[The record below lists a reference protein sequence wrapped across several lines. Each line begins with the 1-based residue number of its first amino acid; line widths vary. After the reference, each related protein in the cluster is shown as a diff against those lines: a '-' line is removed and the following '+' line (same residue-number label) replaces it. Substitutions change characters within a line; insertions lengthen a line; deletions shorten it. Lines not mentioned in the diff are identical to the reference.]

1 MERTSREAG
10 SVYRDSSEQ
19 SRRLDARSPRYR
31 FDLEADV
38 RWDLLEADGLHAVP
52 SMVNGAGIDAALL
65 RTNPDAARAFDWAYG
80 LTVCRVFIALEE
92 IILAFERRAR
102 AALAPTKSLVML
114 CEDEAKHK
122 ELFGRYARH
131 LERRHPERMPA
142 FERAYA
148 SAARG
153 LASVGEEMIPADTA
167 AGHYSFWLNT
177 LLFEEV
183 TIYYHD
189 QLGRAADTALVQ
201 PAWRSVHAA
210 HRVEEL
216 QHVVT
221 DELYLGALA
230 LRPEEREEL
239 SHSTALLVVKHF
251 NTTLFPFA
259 VPLSLVEELHPS
271 LPPLRGPVPIS
282 RTPLFRDFVGG
293 TGMKRTRRNAPA
305 VDRLGIAASAP

>member
-10 SVYRDSSEQ
+10 AVYRELPEQ
-19 SRRLDARSPRYR
+19 SRRLDARSTRYR

-52 SMVNGAGIDAALL
+52 SMVEGAGIDAGVL
-65 RTNPDAARAFDWAYG
+65 RANPEAARAFDWAYG

-102 AALAPTKSLVML
+102 PALLPTKSLGML
-114 CEDEAKHK
+114 LEDEAKHMA
-122 ELFGRYARH
+122 LFGRYARH
-131 LERRHPERMPA
+131 LEGRHPERMPA
-142 FERAYA
+142 FERAFA

-153 LASVGEEMIPADTA
+153 LASVGQDVLPADTPD
-167 AGHYSFWLNT
+167 GHYKFWLNT

-183 TIYYHD
+183 TVYYHER
-189 QLGRAADTALVQ
+189 LGRAAEASLVQ

-210 HRVEEL
+210 HRVEEV

-221 DELYLGALA
+221 DELYLGALELA
-230 LRPEEREEL
+230 PEEREEL
-239 SHSTALLVVKHF
+239 SQSTALLVVKHF

-259 VPLSLVEELHPS
+259 VPISLVEELHPS
-271 LPPLRGPVPIS
+271 LPPLRGPLPITK
-282 RTPLFRDFVGG
+282 TPLFRDFVGG
-293 TGMKRTRRNAPA
+293 AGLKRTRRNAPA
-305 VDRLGIAASAP
+305 VDRLGACTTEP